1 MPNENTELRSEAVQ
15 NIIGYIPHWIIRWGI
30 TVIFLIVLVLLVG
43 SWFFKY
49 PDVIAATIVVTTEPP
64 PASIVAK
71 SNGKIANLLIQ
82 NNQAVHTN
90 DELAVIDNPA
100 NYHHVIALKARLETF
115 KLVPPFNES
124 QQLVGTYTL
133 GELQPA
139 YTRLNRAYA
148 DYQIF
153 LELDYHQQKIKAI
166 EKLFEKRQPLITK
179 AESDADKLQIQV
191 AELQKSILDLQLQY
205 QQQQRQLQLGL
216 TEAYGN
222 LINQIES
229 WEYRYVLKS
238 PLDGTVTFTKYWTVN
253 QQVKAG
259 SVVMT
264 VVPEILMA
272 KKIGKVR
279 LPIQGAGKVQT
290 GQPVIIKFANYP
302 FMEYG
307 TVNGVIKQIS
317 QIPFE
322 SHYVVEVELAN
333 ELVTNYGEKLDFK
346 PQMQGTAEI
355 ITEEIRL
362 LERFFKPI
370 LSIFKKQM

>member
-1 MPNENTELRSEAVQ
+1 MPNENLELRSEAVQ

-30 TVIFLIVLVLLVG
+30 TMIFLIVLVLLVG

-49 PDVIAATIVVTTEPP
+49 PDVITSTIIVTTEPP

-71 SNGKIANLLIQ
+71 SSGKIANLLVQ
-82 NNQAVHTN
+82 NNQAVHAG
-90 DELAVIDNPA
+90 DGLAVIDNPA
-100 NYHHVIALKARLETF
+100 NYHHVIALKAQLETF
-115 KLVPPFNES
+115 KPVPPFNEY
-124 QQLVGTYTL
+124 QQLGGIYTL

-139 YTRLNRAYA
+139 YTRLNRAYT
-148 DYQIF
+148 DYQFF
-153 LELDYHQQKIKAI
+153 LELDSHQQKIKAI
-166 EKLFEKRQPLITK
+166 EKLIETRQPLITK
-179 AESDADKLQIQV
+179 GTESDSDKRQIQI
-191 AELQKSILDLQLQY
+191 AELQKSLLDLQLQY
-205 QQQQRQLQLGL
+205 RQQNRQLQLGL

-222 LINQIES
+222 LINQIQA
-229 WEYRYVLKS
+229 WEHRYVLKS

-290 GQPVIIKFANYP
+290 GQPVMIKFANYP

-317 QIPFE
+317 LIPDE
-322 SHYVVEVELAN
+322 AHYVVEVELPN
-333 ELVTNYGEKLDFK
+333 ELITHYGEKLDFK
-346 PQMQGTAEI
+346 PQMPGTAEI

-370 LSIFKKQM
+370 LSIFKKM